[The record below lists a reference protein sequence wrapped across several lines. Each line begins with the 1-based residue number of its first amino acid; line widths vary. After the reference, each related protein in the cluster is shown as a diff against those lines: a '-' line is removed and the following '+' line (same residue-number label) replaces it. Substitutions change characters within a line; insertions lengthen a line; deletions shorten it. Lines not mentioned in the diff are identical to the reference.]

1 MWKCGTCGTSRRICA
16 ACGEGRVRGARWI
29 VGVALLGAL
38 ALSGLATRRA
48 VPPTAGADSPAL
60 SALLVA
66 LGGSRGVLAEVLWW
80 RIGDLQR
87 QNRYAELVPLTDLLV
102 TLEPSSPDVWAYNA
116 WNLAY
121 NISVMHQDPAERWR
135 WVRRGVE
142 LLARALRHAPTSRT
156 LLRQM
161 GWFYEDKLGG
171 DNDAAAAHYRAH
183 LGELGVPEDA
193 EAFAARVGFRPDWSL
208 PRTHALYWYLRSGH
222 ALDTL
227 RAATALLR
235 QTGDPALIP
244 FFVTA
249 ARAALPDLAP
259 AQARQQRDFARGLL
273 RAFPGNPHLE
283 AFLKEP
289 LP

>member
-1 MWKCGTCGTSRRICA
+1 MRG
-16 ACGEGRVRGARWI
+16 VRWA

-48 VPPTAGADSPAL
+48 VPPAAGTDSPAL
-60 SALLVA
+60 STLLVA
-66 LGGSRGVLAEVLWW
+66 LGGSRGILAEVLWW

-135 WVRRGVE
+135 WVRRGVG
-142 LLARALRHAPTSRT
+142 LLARALRHAPTSQT

-171 DNDAAAAHYRAH
+171 DNDMAAAYYRAH
-183 LGELGVPEDA
+183 LGELGVPRDA
-193 EAFAARVGFRPDWSL
+193 EAFAARVGIRPDWSL

-222 ALDTL
+222 GLDTL
-227 RAATALLR
+227 RATTALLR

-244 FFVTA
+244 FFVSV

-259 AQARQQRDFARGLL
+259 AQARQQHDFARGLL
-273 RAFPGNPHLE
+273 RAFPNNSHLE

>member
-1 MWKCGTCGTSRRICA
+1 MRGG
-16 ACGEGRVRGARWI
+16 GRWAVGA
-29 VGVALLGAL
+29 ALLGAL
-38 ALSGLATRRA
+38 SLSGMATRRA
-48 VPPTAGADSPAL
+48 VPPTSGADTPAL

-66 LGGSRGVLAEVLWW
+66 LGGSRGVLAEILWW

-135 WVRRGVE
+135 WVRRGIA
-142 LLARALRHAPTSRT
+142 LLARGLRHAPTSQT

-161 GWFYEDKLGG
+161 GWLFEDKLGG
-171 DNDAAAAHYRAH
+171 DLDTAAPYYRAH
-183 LGELGVPEDA
+183 LGELGVPGDA
-193 EAFAARVGFRPDWSL
+193 GAFAARVGFRPDWSL

-222 ALDTL
+222 GPDTL

-244 FFVTA
+244 FFAAT
-249 ARAALPDLAP
+249 ARAVAPDLAP
-259 AQARQQRDFARGLL
+259 RQAEQQRAFARELL
-273 RAFPGNPHLE
+273 SAFPGDPDLE
-283 AFLKEP
+283 AFLKET